1 MHRIS
6 EIKLTATFFYFM
18 VTAVT
23 DILFVVVVVDVV
35 FITISSVAMTGL
47 LLLSLT
53 DRVKVVNVGFIVVF
67 SAVI

>member
-1 MHRIS
+1 
-6 EIKLTATFFYFM
+6 M